1 MQLKIINS
9 NQDQQL
15 FRVFFLFIDT
25 EGFILF
31 IGSRNVFSSLY
42 LPIFHSQGI
51 SVGMD
56 SVHDIILNI

>member
-1 MQLKIINS
+1 MQLEIINS

-15 FRVFFLFIDT
+15 FGFFHFIDT

-31 IGSRNVFSSLY
+31 MGSRNVFSSLY

-51 SVGMD
+51 TVPMD